1 MAIYNVSELLVH
13 TIIKRNESHDNNRR
27 QQSKRERAESMA
39 TIENTTLSIIDPS
52 GIGNGKVLLKAG
64 VKTFIISPTIV
75 SKKEAALY
83 DHHVHNTDFIRNI
96 FSFNYTNLR
105 NGTTKSML
113 GGCTL
118 PESWGSGESFFDSPL
133 SNLLSSSDTTMKNLM
148 TALQSCPRGTH
159 EIRGTTLKVAIGP
172 NALRTLNKE
181 GLISY
186 EATWHG
192 KLHDYYGDRLSADL
206 IIPYDVENR
215 LIGQFIDLSVLG
227 LEEDILR
234 HSEPDDDLTARQ
246 RATQEWTDKQL
257 TRLAFLSNLKEEV
270 DKLTVLATNTRC
282 FKEEA

>member
-1 MAIYNVSELLVH
+1 
-13 TIIKRNESHDNNRR
+13 
-27 QQSKRERAESMA
+27 MA
-39 TIENTTLSIIDPS
+39 TIENTTLSIIDP
-52 GIGNGKVLLKAG
+52 GYHGGGRVLKAG

-75 SKKEAALY
+75 STKEAALY
-83 DHHVHNTDFIRNI
+83 DRHVHNIDFIRNI

-133 SNLLSSSDTTMKNLM
+133 SNLLISSDTTMKNLM

-172 NALRTLNKE
+172 NALRILNKE

-186 EATWHG
+186 EASCGWNRELRIFNEG
-192 KLHDYYGDRLSADL
+192 SATL

-215 LIGQFIDLSVLG
+215 LIGQFIDLTVLR
-227 LEEDILR
+227 EYCDYCMSDETDA
-234 HSEPDDDLTARQ
+234 DLTARQ
-246 RATQEWTDKQL
+246 RATKEWKDKQDTQL
-257 TRLAFLSNLKEEV
+257 DFLRALKEEV
-270 DKLTVLATNTRC
+270 DKLTVLATNTDGKGDSKKR
-282 FKEEA
+282 KH

>member
-1 MAIYNVSELLVH
+1 
-13 TIIKRNESHDNNRR
+13 
-27 QQSKRERAESMA
+27 MA

-52 GIGNGKVLLKAG
+52 RGGDGNVLKAG

-83 DHHVHNTDFIRNI
+83 DQHVHNTDFIRNI

-159 EIRGTTLKVAIGP
+159 EIRGTTLKIAIGRH
-172 NALRTLNKE
+172 ALQTLNNE

-186 EATWHG
+186 EATWNG
-192 KLHDYYGDRLSADL
+192 KLLRGDEGLADL

-227 LEEDILR
+227 LEEDILC
-234 HSEPDDDLTARQ
+234 HSDETDDDLTARQ
-246 RATQEWTDKQL
+246 RATKEWTDNQDTQL
-257 TRLAFLSNLKEEV
+257 DFLRALKREV
-270 DKLTVLATNTRC
+270 DKLTILATNTNGKGDSKKR
-282 FKEEA
+282 KH